1 LKARGQLPN
10 IHSEIFKQRTGIIM
24 RLVTYQMLNTTELKT
39 GILIS
44 KDQVLDIVAE
54 ASLRKSTTNVS
65 TMLDIIRG
73 GEPTMTLLREI
84 IVAPKTVPI
93 LLNKAL
99 LKAPIPRPTKNIFCV
114 GWNYLEHFA
123 EGGNMLKD
131 DRELP
136 KYPVFFSK
144 APTAVNGP
152 YDVIPFDEK
161 ISTQLDWEVE
171 LGVVIGGFGKLAAK
185 NISEADAMKHI
196 FGYTIINDV
205 TWRDVQRR
213 HGGQWMKG
221 KSMDGTC
228 PMGPCIVTADEIDPT
243 NLNIECRVSGV
254 VKQKSNTKHLYFKI
268 PRLIHD
274 LSEGMTLEAGDII
287 STGTPEGVGF
297 ARTPPEWMKH
307 GDLLETEIEG
317 IGIMRNPIG
326 AY

>member
-1 LKARGQLPN
+1 
-10 IHSEIFKQRTGIIM
+10 M
-24 RLVTYQMLNTTELKT
+24 RLVTYQLLNTSELKT

-54 ASLRKSTTNVS
+54 TGARGSVPHVA

-73 GEPTMTLLREI
+73 GEPTMAILREI
-84 IVAPKTVPI
+84 VAAPKTDPI

-99 LKAPIPRPTKNIFCV
+99 LKAPIPRPSKNIFCV
-114 GWNYLEHFA
+114 GWNYLDHFQ

-136 KYPVFFSK
+136 QYPVFFSK
-144 APTAVNGP
+144 TPTSVNGP
-152 YDVIPFDEK
+152 YDVIPFDSTL
-161 ISTQLDWEVE
+161 STQLDWEVE
-171 LGVVIGGFGKLAAK
+171 LGVIIGTDGK
-185 NISEADAMKHI
+185 NIAEANAMQHI
-196 FGYTIINDV
+196 FGYTIVNDV

-221 KSMDGTC
+221 KSLDGTC
-228 PMGPCIVTADEIDPT
+228 PMGPCIVTVDEIDPT
-243 NLNIECRVSGV
+243 NLNIECSVSGV
-254 VKQKSNTKHLYFKI
+254 VKQQSNTKHLYFNI

-297 ARTPPEWMKH
+297 ARTPPEWMKP
-307 GDLLETEIEG
+307 GDLMETTIEG
-317 IGIMRNPIG
+317 IGTMRNPIG
-326 AY
+326 SY